1 MIELQKTKNIP
12 ANWDEKHLSID
23 GVDNLL
29 DDKYSYEEK
38 KGSMHYTGC
47 IGEDT
52 EVSIF
57 AHVRSNIMNII
68 CSRKETILRVQEWCR
83 ATEENIEDLSMDVT
97 VFDLIGNKYSIIIK
111 SYMEVEI

>member
-29 DDKYSYEEK
+29 DDKYSYKEK
-38 KGSMHYTGC
+38 KGSMYFTGR

-52 EVSIF
+52 KVSIS
-57 AHVRSNIMNII
+57 ARTRSNIMSIL
-68 CSRKETILRVQEWCR
+68 CSRKETILRVQEWCK
-83 ATEENIEDLSMDVT
+83 ATEENIEDLTMDVT
-97 VFDLIGNKYSIIIK
+97 VYGMIGDMIGIIIK
-111 SYMEVEI
+111 SYTEVEI

>member
-12 ANWDEKHLSID
+12 ANWDEKSLSID

-38 KGSMHYTGC
+38 KGSMHYTGY

-68 CSRKETILRVQEWCR
+68 CSKKETILRVQEWCR

>member
-38 KGSMHYTGC
+38 KGSMHYTGR

-57 AHVRSNIMNII
+57 AHVRSNVMNII
-68 CSRKETILRVQEWCR
+68 CSKKETILRVQEWCR

>member
-23 GVDNLL
+23 GINDLL

-38 KGSMHYTGC
+38 KGSMHYTGR

-52 EVSIF
+52 EVSVF

-68 CSRKETILRVQEWCR
+68 CPQKETILRVQEWCR
-83 ATEENIEDLSMDVT
+83 ACEENVEGLIMDVT
-97 VFDLIGNKYSIIIK
+97 TFDLIGAKYSIIIK

>member
-12 ANWDEKHLSID
+12 ANWDEKHLNID

-57 AHVRSNIMNII
+57 AHVKGRNQSHIRLSRHHRNIAAIQDHTNTKVLARDNKPCSNH
-68 CSRKETILRVQEWCR
+68 
-83 ATEENIEDLSMDVT
+83 
-97 VFDLIGNKYSIIIK
+97 
-111 SYMEVEI
+111 

>member
-12 ANWDEKHLSID
+12 ANWDEKSLSID

-29 DDKYSYEEK
+29 DEKYSYEEK
-38 KGSMHYTGC
+38 KSSMYFTGR

-52 EVSIF
+52 KVSIF
-57 AHVRSNIMNII
+57 AHTRSNIMNII
-68 CSRKETILRVQEWCR
+68 CSRKETILRVQEWCK
-83 ATEENIEDLSMDVT
+83 ATEENVEDLTMDVT
-97 VFDLIGNKYSIIIK
+97 VFDLIGNMFSIIIK

>member
-38 KGSMHYTGC
+38 KGSMYFTGR
-47 IGEDT
+47 IGEDNK
-52 EVSIF
+52 VSIF
-57 AHVRSNIMNII
+57 AHTRSNIMNII
-68 CSRKETILRVQEWCR
+68 CTRKETILRVQEWCK
-83 ATEENIEDLSMDVT
+83 ATEENIEDLTMDVT

>member
-29 DDKYSYEEK
+29 DDKYSYKEK
-38 KGSMHYTGC
+38 KGSMYFTGR
-47 IGEDT
+47 IGEDNK
-52 EVSIF
+52 VSIF
-57 AHVRSNIMNII
+57 AHTRSNIMNII
-68 CSRKETILRVQEWCR
+68 CSRKETILRVQEWCK
-83 ATEENIEDLSMDVT
+83 ATEENVEDLTMDVT
-97 VFDLIGNKYSIIIK
+97 VFDLIGNKFSIIIK

>member
-23 GVDNLL
+23 RIDDLL
-29 DDKYSYEEK
+29 DEKYSFEEK
-38 KGSMHYTGC
+38 KGSMYITGC

-68 CSRKETILRVQEWCR
+68 CSKKETILRVQEWCR

>member
-29 DDKYSYEEK
+29 DDKYSYKEK
-38 KGSMHYTGC
+38 KGSMYFTGR
-47 IGEDT
+47 IGEDNK
-52 EVSIF
+52 VSIF
-57 AHVRSNIMNII
+57 AHTRGNIMNIL
-68 CSRKETILRVQEWCR
+68 CSRKETILRVQEWCK

-97 VFDLIGNKYSIIIK
+97 VFDLIGNMFSIIIK